1 MGVPKK
7 NAKATKKF
15 EKNHLKGTLD
25 KRKAQVKIKQR
36 VIAKQKKQSKRSQDD
51 EFYKGAAAATG
62 ANAGKTGP
70 VKKRPDATV
79 SEMSVDDFF
88 SGGFQII
95 DDKKAAAKVGKD
107 KDTAQL
113 GKRKRNGAAKKGEDE
128 SDDESDASEP
138 EPVLDSE
145 DEDDIDVDDVGMT
158 KEAMDA
164 LAEKDPEFYKFLK
177 ENDPGA
183 LDFDEDAD
191 LAEIDDLSAGSDSE
205 GDDDDDDDD
214 DEGRPKKKQKK
225 SKKAKAAAATRE
237 ARDNE
242 LTRPMIAKWE
252 KSMAESFSLRAAR
265 QTVLAFRCA
274 AHLNEDP
281 DEEASLSQRYAIKSP
296 DVFHDILVVA
306 LKHIP
311 LVLQHHVPV
320 KESST
325 HRVYVQTDGKKFK
338 TLGVLVR
345 SFASSVLHLLTTLS
359 DDGTMKLTLSALTPL
374 LPYLLSFRKVLKQL
388 VKSVVHFWAQPASSE
403 TTRITAF
410 LVLRRLMVIGDKGVR
425 EAVLK
430 AVYQGLVQGS
440 RSTNANTLAGINLMK
455 NSAAELWGLDAAI
468 GYTTAFTSIRQLAI
482 HLRNSIVHNQNNAF
496 RNVYNWQ
503 YVHSLDFWSCVLAE
517 HCTQES
523 PTSEQDKAQLKL
535 LVYPLVQVT
544 LGAMRL
550 IPTAAYFPLRFQL
563 FRSLLRVSR
572 ATGTYIPLA
581 PILIEVLN
589 SADMKKPG
597 KANVSATAD
606 KQLDF
611 TVAYKAP
618 KSMLHTGLYQTAV
631 GEQVVELLSEY
642 FALWSTSIAFPEFA
656 LPVIIMLKRWIKDAR
671 KRGGRNGKN
680 VNSKVV
686 GGLVLV
692 VQKLEAN
699 ATFIET
705 KRSQV
710 TFAPRDRTQV
720 DAFLKDYDWQ
730 KTPVGAFVVAQRK
743 ASAERQRALEETRKA
758 EDSKR
763 QEDKQ
768 KLQAKDGS
776 AAVFFGFAEA
786 AEHVAVGPVGTP
798 LWVLIKQRLGH
809 GRDNVARRDGVDA
822 DAVLAPLRR
831 QVAAEL
837 QHRRLGRIVCRA
849 DEAAVRD
856 SAAHARNEGHA
867 ARRRLAAAETQHL
880 ARDSL
885 RRKEDARDVCG
896 HHAVKVD
903 ARVLERRRLLLDAGS
918 RYEPVEAAV
927 LVGNLGNQLVER
939 LLFAHVDAVVCEGR
953 ALLLGLVGH
962 AGKVGRRLRQPVE
975 GVHAGTGIQQS
986 LGLHETDTARTARH
1000 DDDLALKA
1008 ELGQARHRPA
1018 HGERGARH
1026 GTQ

>member
-51 EFYKGAAAATG
+51 EFYKGAKGAAPG
-62 ANAGKTGP
+62 ADGKTGP
-70 VKKRPDATV
+70 VKKRADANV

-95 DDKKAAAKVGKD
+95 NDKAAKD
-107 KDTAQL
+107 KNAKDTAQL
-113 GKRKRNGAAKKGEDE
+113 GKRKRNGAKKDDDSEGDEDD
-128 SDDESDASEP
+128 SASEA
-138 EPVLDSE
+138 EPVLGSDSE
-145 DEDDIDVDDVGMT
+145 DEDEIDVDDVGMT

-191 LAEIDDLSAGSDSE
+191 MAEIDDLSAGSDSE
-205 GDDDDDDDD
+205 GSDDDG
-214 DEGRPKKKQKK
+214 EGRPKKKQKK
-225 SKKAKAAAATRE
+225 QKAKKVAE
-237 ARDNE
+237 VRDNE
-242 LTRPMIAKWE
+242 LTRPMVAKWE
-252 KSMAESFSLRAAR
+252 ASMAESFSLRAAR

-274 AHLNEDP
+274 AHLNEDAD
-281 DEEASLSQRYAIKSP
+281 DESSLSQRFAIKSP

-325 HRVYVQTDGKKFK
+325 HRVYVQTDSKKFK
-338 TLGVLVR
+338 TLSILVR

-388 VKSVVHFWAQPASSE
+388 VKSVVNFWAQPASSE

-410 LVLRRLMVIGDKGVR
+410 LVLRRLVVIGDKGVR

-440 RSTNANTLAGINLMK
+440 RSTNANTIAGINLMK

-581 PILIEVLN
+581 PLLIEVLN

-597 KANVSATAD
+597 KANVSAAAD

-611 TVAYKAP
+611 SVAYKAP
-618 KSMLHTGLYQTAV
+618 KSMLHTGVYQTAV

-680 VNSKVV
+680 INSKVV

-699 ATFIET
+699 ATFIEQ

-758 EDSKR
+758 EDAKR
-763 QEDKQ
+763 QEEK
-768 KLQAKDGS
+768 KELQA
-776 AAVFFGFAEA
+776 V
-786 AEHVAVGPVGTP
+786 
-798 LWVLIKQRLGH
+798 
-809 GRDNVARRDGVDA
+809 
-822 DAVLAPLRR
+822 
-831 QVAAEL
+831 
-837 QHRRLGRIVCRA
+837 RA
-849 DEAAVRD
+849 DEENDEEEDDEDDEELEEVDDEELEELD
-856 SAAHARNEGHA
+856 SDEM
-867 ARRRLAAAETQHL
+867 E
-880 ARDSL
+880 
-885 RRKEDARDVCG
+885 
-896 HHAVKVD
+896 
-903 ARVLERRRLLLDAGS
+903 
-918 RYEPVEAAV
+918 
-927 LVGNLGNQLVER
+927 
-939 LLFAHVDAVVCEGR
+939 
-953 ALLLGLVGH
+953 
-962 AGKVGRRLRQPVE
+962 
-975 GVHAGTGIQQS
+975 
-986 LGLHETDTARTARH
+986 
-1000 DDDLALKA
+1000 DDDEDDDEADEDNMFDMEA
-1008 ELGQARHRPA
+1008 E
-1018 HGERGARH
+1018 EVDDDESEEDDE
-1026 GTQ
+1026 